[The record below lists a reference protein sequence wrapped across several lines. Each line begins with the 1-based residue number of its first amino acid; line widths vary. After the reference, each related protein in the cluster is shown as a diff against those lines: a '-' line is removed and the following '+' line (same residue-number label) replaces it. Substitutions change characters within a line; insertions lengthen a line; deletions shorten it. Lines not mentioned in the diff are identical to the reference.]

1 MKIEREVKLAAWGG
15 FVLPALDD
23 LEPDLSVEALK
34 VKKLDATYYDTRDL
48 RLARAGVSL
57 RHRVGDDP
65 PWTVKLPEGDSG
77 PVMSRREIP
86 FDGPA
91 GTIPAAAG
99 AMVRAYA
106 RSEPLVAVARLKTER
121 TRVGLSVNGTQVA
134 EIADDEV
141 SVYHGRR
148 LASRFREVEVEVED
162 EAPESL
168 LPAVVERLRQAGA
181 GAPDRTPKVVRA
193 LGPRALEPL
202 PGVVTAVGPDS
213 TMGEV
218 LQAAVGNALTRIV
231 AHDPGVRLGDD
242 PEDVHQARVGT
253 RRMRSDLRTFRPL
266 LDPDWV
272 AGLRDEAGWYAALL
286 GDVRDTEVLMERLE
300 HQAAG
305 LPAEDAGAVAPI
317 VRRLAKD
324 RQAARVRLLKGMD
337 DPRYVAF
344 LDRLTDAASAPLFLE
359 SGGGDGPEQA
369 AADALPGLVRRPW
382 RRLAKAVKA
391 LPEVPADEQLHE
403 VRILAKHTRY
413 AAEAAAGVVGKRA
426 TAFAKQIAAVQTVL
440 GDHQDACVMEDWL
453 RQAGSKTRS
462 ASSSACNGPRRR
474 PSGPPGR
481 KCGPGPRIPRS
492 GGGSARELGRHRSR
506 WDQDLRRRL

>member
-15 FVLPALDD
+15 FALPALDD
-23 LEPDLSVEALK
+23 LLPEVSVERLR

-65 PWTVKLPEGDSG
+65 AWTVKLPDGESG
-77 PVMSRREIP
+77 PVMSRREFP
-86 FDGPA
+86 FEGPA
-91 GTIPAAAG
+91 GTIPLPAAAL
-99 AMVRAYA
+99 VRAYA
-106 RSEPLVAVARLKTER
+106 RGEALVPVARLKTER
-121 TRVGLSVNGTQVA
+121 SRVGLSVDGVQVA

-148 LASRFREVEVEVED
+148 LASRFREVEVEIED
-162 EAPESL
+162 TAPDGL
-168 LPAVVERLRQAGA
+168 LPAVVARLRDAGA
-181 GAPDRTPKVVRA
+181 GAPDKTPKVVRA

-202 PGVVTAVGPDS
+202 PGAVGDIGPAS

-218 LQAAVGNALTRIV
+218 VQAAVGHALGRMV

-242 PEDVHQARVGT
+242 MEDVHQARVGT
-253 RRMRSDLRTFRPL
+253 RRLRSDLRTFRPL

-272 AGLRDEAGWYAALL
+272 AGLREEAGWYAALL

-305 LPAEDAGAVAPI
+305 LPKEDRAAVKPI
-317 VRRLAKD
+317 VARLA
-324 RQAARVRLLKGMD
+324 REREAARKRLLAGMD
-337 DPRYVAF
+337 SPRYVGL
-344 LDRLTDAASAPLFLE
+344 LDRLTDATSEPAFAASDRGE
-359 SGGGDGPEQA
+359 GPGRA

-391 LPEVPADEQLHE
+391 LPEVPADEQLHA

-413 AAEAAAGVVGKRA
+413 AAEAAARVAGKPA

-440 GDHQDACVMEDWL
+440 GDHQDACVMEAWL
-453 RQAGSKTRS
+453 RAAGPKTRS
-462 ASSSACNGPRRR
+462 TKEAMLIGQLIGLQRAEAAANRAAWPEAWARASDPALRGW
-474 PSGPPGR
+474 
-481 KCGPGPRIPRS
+481 
-492 GGGSARELGRHRSR
+492 LG
-506 WDQDLRRRL
+506 